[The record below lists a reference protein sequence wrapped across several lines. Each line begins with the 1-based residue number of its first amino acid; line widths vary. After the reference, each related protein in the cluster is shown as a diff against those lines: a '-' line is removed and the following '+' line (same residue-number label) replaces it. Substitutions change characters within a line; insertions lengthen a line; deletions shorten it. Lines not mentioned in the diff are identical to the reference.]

1 MKSQCSFYAVQI
13 FKKLASM
20 QCNFLFFFFFF
31 PTSSSRKVYTINF
44 LDSQQD
50 VVWGKVV
57 K

>member
-20 QCNFLFFFFFF
+20 QCNFLFFFFFS
-31 PTSSSRKVYTINF
+31 TSSSRKVSTINF

-50 VVWGKVV
+50 VVWRKVV

>member
-31 PTSSSRKVYTINF
+31 PTSSSRKVSTINF